1 LAGGHVTIFADDDH
15 CTAECVG
22 IHAVK
27 RATRFEPLEPLRQ
40 GVREHFGAFAP
51 QAGAALRI
59 RHDHGP
65 QYMSSHIQK

>member
-1 LAGGHVTIFADDDH
+1 
-15 CTAECVG
+15 VG
-22 IHAVK
+22 NHAVK
-27 RATRFEPLEPLRQ
+27 RATRFEPLESLRQ

-51 QAGAALRI
+51 QAAAALRI